1 MFFRRQKFSESG
13 ASEQDTASHHFF
25 FPLFP
30 NPACCDTIRDF
41 RRAVALCDSD
51 SIDILNQTEV
61 AMAENETDTTLATST
76 DSDTGVAVAEAESD
90 FVYPVTIEDS
100 GPATKKVSVE
110 IPEDRIKTELTKQLK
125 DLRKDAAIPGFRV
138 GHAPAKLIEKRFG
151 NEIKEQVRRTLIGE
165 SYEQAVTKN
174 DLKVL
179 GEPQFDIS
187 ANIGLPETGPLSF
200 SFEVEVLPEI
210 NLPSL
215 TGIPVKKPKIE
226 IKDENVDQAMNN
238 LREQQGTLVPVEDRP
253 VEAKD
258 YITADVHLKMNGADV
273 AHQHD
278 AQLVA
283 RPARIGGI
291 EIPDFESKIA
301 GTKAGETRTFDVKAP
316 ANHQN
321 EAIRDKDIQMEITVK
336 DIKKLELAEITPEF
350 LDDLGFIS
358 EQEIRDALREQ
369 MVERITYDVAQAQRE
384 QVSKYLLDNTTLEL
398 PTKLSLKQVDRV
410 VQRRAIDLLMRG
422 IPREQVEA
430 QLDQLRYGAEEEAGK
445 ELKLF
450 FILQKIASDQ
460 ENDVDEAELNGR
472 IALLAAQR
480 GERPEK
486 VKQEM
491 AKDGSLTSLYIQMRE
506 QKALDQIL
514 TNATIEDVE
523 VAPPA
528 SA

>member
-1 MFFRRQKFSESG
+1 
-13 ASEQDTASHHFF
+13 
-25 FPLFP
+25 
-30 NPACCDTIRDF
+30 
-41 RRAVALCDSD
+41 
-51 SIDILNQTEV
+51 
-61 AMAENETDTTLATST
+61 MAENETDTALATTTAESE
-76 DSDTGVAVAEAESD
+76 TGVAVAEAENE
-90 FVYPVTIEDS
+90 FVYPVTIEEA

-110 IPEDRIKTELTKQLK
+110 IPEDRIKSELTKQLK
-125 DLRKDAAIPGFRV
+125 DLRKEAALPGFRV
-138 GHAPAKLIEKRFG
+138 GHAPIKLIEKRFG
-151 NEIKEQVRRTLIGE
+151 NDIKEQVRRTLISE
-165 SYEQAVTKN
+165 SYEQAVTRN
-174 DLKVL
+174 ELKVL

-187 ANIGLPETGPLSF
+187 ANIGLPETGPLNF

-210 NLPSL
+210 TLPSL

-238 LREQQGTLVPVEDRP
+238 LREQQGALIPIEDRG

-258 YITADVHLKMNGADV
+258 YITADVHLKLSGNVV

-291 EIPDFESKIA
+291 EIPDFETQIA
-301 GTKAGETRTFDVKAP
+301 GAKPGETRTFNVTAP

-321 EAIRDKDIQMEITVK
+321 EAIRGQAIQMEIAVK

-350 LDDLGFIS
+350 LDDLGFVS

-369 MVERITYDVAQAQRE
+369 MEERITYDVAQAQRE
-384 QVSKYLLDNTTLEL
+384 QVSKYLLDNTVLEL
-398 PTKLSLKQVDRV
+398 PTKLSMKQVDRV

-450 FILQKIASDQ
+450 FILQKIAADQ

-514 TNATIEDVE
+514 LSAAIEEVDVQ
-523 VAPPA
+523 PPVTPA
-528 SA
+528 

>member
-1 MFFRRQKFSESG
+1 
-13 ASEQDTASHHFF
+13 
-25 FPLFP
+25 
-30 NPACCDTIRDF
+30 
-41 RRAVALCDSD
+41 
-51 SIDILNQTEV
+51 
-61 AMAENETDTTLATST
+61 MAENETDTALATTTAESE
-76 DSDTGVAVAEAESD
+76 TGVAVAEAENE
-90 FVYPVTIEDS
+90 FVYPVTIEEA

-110 IPEDRIKTELTKQLK
+110 IPEDRIKSELTKQLK
-125 DLRKDAAIPGFRV
+125 DLRKEAALPGFRV
-138 GHAPAKLIEKRFG
+138 GHAPIKLIEKRFG
-151 NEIKEQVRRTLIGE
+151 NDIKEQVRRTLISE
-165 SYEQAVTKN
+165 SYEQAVTRN
-174 DLKVL
+174 ELKVL

-187 ANIGLPETGPLSF
+187 ANIGLPETGPLNF

-210 NLPSL
+210 TLPSL

-238 LREQQGTLVPVEDRP
+238 LREQQGALIPIEDRG

-258 YITADVHLKMNGADV
+258 YITADVHLKLSGNVV

-291 EIPDFESKIA
+291 EIPDFETQIA
-301 GTKAGETRTFDVKAP
+301 GAKPGETRTFNVTAP

-321 EAIRDKDIQMEITVK
+321 EAIRGQAIQMEIAVK

-350 LDDLGFIS
+350 LDDLGFVS

-369 MVERITYDVAQAQRE
+369 MEERITYDVAQAQRE
-384 QVSKYLLDNTTLEL
+384 QVSKYLLDNTVLEL
-398 PTKLSLKQVDRV
+398 PTKLSMKQVDRV

-450 FILQKIASDQ
+450 FILQKIAADQ

-514 TNATIEDVE
+514 LSAAIEE
-523 VAPPA
+523 VAVQPPVTPA
-528 SA
+528 